1 MSPREIV
8 ETLYIWTP
16 FLASG
21 FVWNIVV
28 SLASMTI
35 GTVLGGL
42 LALLRLTGRPGLVR
56 GAKALTALTRNIPTF
71 VFLFY
76 LAFLIPPEMQIGGMA
91 FVFPVWIKASLAL
104 AVAVVGFVS
113 DNLTDALIHWRAQ
126 NQAAALMFI
135 PNWTAYLV
143 IILMASSTASVIG
156 VGELVSHCN
165 TVIASVGNNDLMLW
179 IYLYA
184 MLWFFASCYP
194 VHVLMRRVKLRM
206 SRALP
211 KSVPT
216 VAEAVAD
223 EELSELITAPE
234 PPPSR

>member
-1 MSPREIV
+1 MSPAEVI
-8 ETLYIWTP
+8 ETLYLWTP
-16 FLASG
+16 FLAGG

-28 SLASMTI
+28 SVTSMAI
-35 GTVLGGL
+35 GTLLGSA
-42 LALLRLTGRPGLVR
+42 LALLRLSGRPGPR
-56 GAKALTALTRNIPTF
+56 RAATALTALTRNVPTF

-76 LAFLIPPEMQIGGMA
+76 LAFLIPPEMQIGSVA

-113 DNLTDALIHWRAQ
+113 DNLADTLRHWRAQ
-126 NQAAALMFI
+126 NHAAALMFI

-156 VGELVSHCN
+156 VGELVSRCN

-184 MLWFFASCYP
+184 MLWFFLSCYP
-194 VHVLMRRVKLRM
+194 VQLLMRRVKQHLGRGL
-206 SRALP
+206 SHA
-211 KSVPT
+211 
-216 VAEAVAD
+216 AAAVAATG
-223 EELSELITAPE
+223 SE
-234 PPPSR
+234 PPSAH